1 MIVSSEDVMSRRYQ
15 EVFEAL
21 HSQLM
26 ERRRTDPDFTVDDI
40 RGFLRDAYVHQGNDW
55 LGRGALFDATQAAT
69 IAAYEVVLA
78 DWLSEL
84 EQAEPPSPGACPP
97 R

>member
-1 MIVSSEDVMSRRYQ
+1 MTDSSEDIVSRHYR

-21 HSQLM
+21 HSQLV
-26 ERRRTDPDFTVDDI
+26 ERRRNDPNFTIDDI
-40 RGFLRDAYVHQGNDW
+40 RGFLKDAYVHQGNDW
-55 LGRGALFDATQAAT
+55 LGRGALFDAAQAAT

-84 EQAEPPSPGACPP
+84 EQADPASPEACPP
-97 R
+97 Q